1 MSIVNPATYFDQS
14 VKTSIPTQA
23 DVVVVG
29 SGLGSLCAAVLLAQ
43 ARKRVVVLEQNYLPG
58 GCVSSYFRQNVLF
71 ETGATT
77 LVGLDEGMPLQD
89 VLRRTGIVIPAQKLE
104 IPMQVR
110 LKDGTVLNRYNE
122 TDCWIAEAE
131 RVFGKKG
138 QESFWRECLRISDF
152 VWGVSSRQTTFPPS
166 SMMDVVG
173 CIAHA
178 RVRDVPFIRYAL
190 QTTEQL
196 LKKHD
201 LEKNERFV
209 SFVNEQLMITAQNSA
224 AEVNALFGAA
234 ALCYTLRGNY
244 YMPGGMIQLIKPFI
258 DYLTSKQG
266 ALFLRTRVEKI
277 ERIEDRWRIR
287 TDRGV
292 ISSTHIISGIPINNL
307 VRLLDAPEL
316 QQKLNR
322 KLLPLS
328 KLNGAFQIGIVFH
341 QQIPNP
347 ILHHQIH
354 LTKSLGFEGSGSIFI
369 SLSAGDDCRR
379 SPEGICVA
387 SVSAHVK
394 LGGDKPID
402 KEKALQIV
410 LEELERQGFFKK
422 ADVISTHASTPS
434 SWKEWTLR
442 EGGFVGGYPQYT
454 SIKPWNMMDARVGK
468 GLYVC
473 GDSIYPGQGIPGVA
487 LSGLIAAEKL
497 VRDEGSVS

>member
-43 ARKRVVVLEQNYLPG
+43 AGKRVVVLEQNYLPG

-77 LVGLDEGMPLQD
+77 LVGLDEGMPLQE
-89 VLRRTGIVIPAQKLE
+89 VLRRTGIVIPAQKLG

-110 LKDGTVLNRYNE
+110 MKDGTILNRYNE
-122 TDCWIAEAE
+122 TDRWIAEAE

-138 QESFWRECLRISDF
+138 QESFWRECLRVSDF

-166 SMMDVVG
+166 SVMDVVG
-173 CIAHA
+173 CITRA
-178 RVRDVPFIRYAL
+178 RLKDIPFIRYAF

-196 LKKHD
+196 LKKHE
-201 LEKNERFV
+201 LVKNERFV

-224 AEVNALFGAA
+224 PEVNALFGAA

-244 YMPGGMIQLIKPFI
+244 YMPGGMIQLIKPFV
-258 DYLTSKQG
+258 DYLTNKQG
-266 ALFLRTRVEKI
+266 SLFLRTRVEKI
-277 ERIEDRWRIR
+277 ERLSNTWRIE

-292 ISSTHIISGIPINNL
+292 ISSKQVISGLPINNL
-307 VRLLDAPEL
+307 LHLLEASEL
-316 QQKLNR
+316 KKKLSL

-341 QQIPNP
+341 QQISNP

-369 SLSAGDDCRR
+369 SLSDGDDCLR

-394 LGGDKPID
+394 LGGDNPIE
-402 KEKALQIV
+402 KEKALRVV
-410 LEELERQGFFKK
+410 LEELENQGFFKK
-422 ADVISTHASTPS
+422 EDVISTHVATPG
-434 SWKEWTLR
+434 SWNEWTLR
-442 EGGFVGGYPQYT
+442 EGGFVGGYPQYA
-454 SIKPWNMMDARVGK
+454 SIKPWNMMDARVGE

-473 GDSIYPGQGIPGVA
+473 GDSVYPGQGIPGVA

-497 VRDEGSVS
+497 VRDEA